1 MFIMKETVT
10 RQIRKK
16 TKVPS
21 KSKNSSSRKKK
32 GKRNMSVWNWQ
43 NLKQRIRS
51 LFMRDGE
58 LASWTIWGTALLVGL
73 VYLVVVY
80 IFFFRPYLL
89 REEVQ
94 DIYFLRPYVH
104 GVDVSH
110 HQGEIDWPRL
120 SLATYRER
128 PINFVFMKATEGGD
142 FVDDSFR
149 SNFAAARECGLV
161 RGAYHFFL
169 PDVSADAQ
177 AYNFISQVQL
187 QPGDLPPVLDVEVM
201 GKGGAEQLRQG
212 VARWLAIVERH
223 YGVAPIIYASYKFKT
238 SYLENPPFTRY
249 PYWIAHYYVDDL
261 EYKGAWRF
269 WQHTD
274 RGELDGIRGHVDLNI
289 FNGNLEELMQ
299 ITIR

>member
-1 MFIMKETVT
+1 M
-10 RQIRKK
+10 KK
-16 TKVPS
+16 TTKQPR
-21 KSKNSSSRKKK
+21 KTTSRKKK
-32 GKRNMSVWNWQ
+32 AVKTKTVHRWNWAE
-43 NLKQRIRS
+43 LKQRFLS
-51 LFMRDGE
+51 LFLRDGE
-58 LASWTIWGTALLVGL
+58 LAPWSIWGGVSLVGM
-73 VYLVVVY
+73 VYVVVVY

-104 GVDVSH
+104 GVDISH
-110 HQGEIDWPRL
+110 HQGKIDWPRL

-142 FVDDSFR
+142 FVDGSFKH
-149 SNFAAARECGLV
+149 NFAAARECGLV

-169 PDVSADAQ
+169 PDVSADIQ
-177 AYNFISQVQL
+177 AHNFISQVRL

-201 GKGGAEQLRQG
+201 GKGGVEQLQKG
-212 VARWLAIVERH
+212 VSRWLALVERH

-238 SYLENPPFTRY
+238 SYLDQPPFTHY

-261 EYKGAWRF
+261 EYEGAWKF

-274 RGELDGIRGHVDLNI
+274 RGKLDGISVHVDLNI

-299 ITIR
+299 MTIR

>member
-1 MFIMKETVT
+1 M
-10 RQIRKK
+10 KK
-16 TKVPS
+16 TTKQPR
-21 KSKNSSSRKKK
+21 KTTSRKKK
-32 GKRNMSVWNWQ
+32 AVKKKTVYRWNWAE
-43 NLKQRIRS
+43 LKQRFLS
-51 LFMRDGE
+51 LFLRDGE
-58 LASWTIWGTALLVGL
+58 LAPWSIWGGVSLIGM
-73 VYLVVVY
+73 VYVVVVY

-104 GVDVSH
+104 GVDISH
-110 HQGEIDWPRL
+110 HQGKIDWPRL

-142 FVDDSFR
+142 FVDGSFKH
-149 SNFAAARECGLV
+149 NFAAARECGLV

-169 PDVSADAQ
+169 PDVSADIQ
-177 AYNFISQVQL
+177 AHNFISQVRL

-201 GKGGAEQLRQG
+201 GKGGVEQLQKG
-212 VARWLAIVERH
+212 VSRWLALVERH

-238 SYLENPPFTRY
+238 SYLDQPPFTHY

-261 EYKGAWRF
+261 EYEGAWKF

-274 RGELDGIRGHVDLNI
+274 RGKLDGISVHVDLNI

-299 ITIR
+299 MTIR

>member
-1 MFIMKETVT
+1 M
-10 RQIRKK
+10 KK
-16 TKVPS
+16 TTKQPR
-21 KSKNSSSRKKK
+21 KTTSRKKK
-32 GKRNMSVWNWQ
+32 AVKKKTVHRWNWAE
-43 NLKQRIRS
+43 LKQRFLS
-51 LFMRDGE
+51 LFLRDGE
-58 LASWTIWGTALLVGL
+58 LAPWSIWGGVSLIGM
-73 VYLVVVY
+73 VYVVVVY

-104 GVDVSH
+104 GVDISH
-110 HQGEIDWPRL
+110 HQGKIDWPRL

-142 FVDDSFR
+142 FVDDSFKH
-149 SNFAAARECGLV
+149 NFAAARECGLV

-169 PDVSADAQ
+169 PDVSADIQ
-177 AYNFISQVQL
+177 AHNFISQVRL

-201 GKGGAEQLRQG
+201 GKGGVEQLQKG
-212 VARWLAIVERH
+212 VSRWLALVERH

-238 SYLENPPFTRY
+238 SYLDQPPFTHY

-261 EYKGAWRF
+261 EYEGAWKF

-274 RGELDGIRGHVDLNI
+274 RGKLDGISVRVDLNI

-299 ITIR
+299 MTIR

>member
-1 MFIMKETVT
+1 MKETAT
-10 RQIRKK
+10 RQTRKK
-16 TKVPS
+16 TTVSHKL
-21 KSKNSSSRKKK
+21 KNSSSRKKK
-32 GKRNMSVWNWQ
+32 GKKKDIPVWNWQ
-43 NLKQRIRS
+43 NLNQRIRS

-58 LASWTIWGTALLVGL
+58 LAPWVIWGGVSLVGL

-80 IFFFRPYLL
+80 FFFFRPYLL
-89 REEVQ
+89 RDEVQ

-104 GVDVSH
+104 GIDISH
-110 HQGEIDWPRL
+110 HQGEIDWSRL

-149 SNFAAARECGLV
+149 YNFAQARERGLV

-169 PDVSADAQ
+169 PDVSAEVQ
-177 AYNFISQVQL
+177 ARNFISQVQL
-187 QPGDLPPVLDVEVM
+187 QPGDLPPVLDIEVM
-201 GKGGAEQLRQG
+201 GKGGEEELQQRA
-212 VARWLAIVERH
+212 ATWLSIVERH

-238 SYLENPPFTRY
+238 NYLSNPPFTRY
-249 PYWIAHYYVDDL
+249 PYWIAHYYVEDL
-261 EYKGAWRF
+261 EYKGAWTF

-274 RGELDGIRGHVDLNI
+274 RGRLDGIDTRVDLNI

-299 ITIR
+299 LTIR